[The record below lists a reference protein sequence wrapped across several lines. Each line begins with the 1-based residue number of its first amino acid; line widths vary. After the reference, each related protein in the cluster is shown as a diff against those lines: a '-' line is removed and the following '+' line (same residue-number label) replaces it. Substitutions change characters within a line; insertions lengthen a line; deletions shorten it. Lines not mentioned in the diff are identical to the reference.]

1 MSTSFTLFNRHL
13 EMTPS
18 TRKEIINVINLVDD
32 FTPSVKL
39 DFDIKNT
46 LYGLFDGYLYDHL
59 ILQAQAYPVEIY
71 TRIVDIYFIC
81 KDYKCI

>member
-1 MSTSFTLFNRHL
+1 MSTPFTLFNRQL

-18 TRKEIINVINLVDD
+18 TRKEIMNVIDLVDD
-32 FTPSVKL
+32 FTPSVEL

-46 LYGLFDGYLYDHL
+46 LFGLFDGYLYDHL

-71 TRIVDIYFIC
+71 TRIVDIYFTC